1 MRSVS
6 NALRPRNFTNAP
18 GCWSCFKNYCTTIST
33 YESCSYSRWYSGEQT
48 FAFFFFWNFI
58 CTFYKLFLDFS
69 FFLFLYNI
77 GCQKLTENFF
87 NCQIHKQLSFFC
99 CFFCCISSTFLHSI
113 TCISDNRKA
122 HAYLHQKIYVFCYI
136 YLNSYTDMCILM
148 SKWID
153 RHPLK
158 FSKVLSYKVFE
169 RKNCFKRCIRNW
181 LLQVGS

>member
-1 MRSVS
+1 MLRVVEVVS
-6 NALRPRNFTNAP
+6 KTTVQQSPHMKAAVIP
-18 GCWSCFKNYCTTIST
+18 GDIQVSKHLP
-33 YESCSYSRWYSGEQT
+33 
-48 FAFFFFWNFI
+48 FFFFWNFI